1 MANDKDL
8 KTFWEIF
15 KKDKKLSSFHLYLT
29 HFNNHFKE
37 CLERDVC
44 QIREKPTEGPDLFSL
59 PDNFLQNIESL
70 LKSCSTSCCSVPN
83 IDSIQKALSALKS
96 LIILCR
102 NLENIPFLSSC
113 NIVTHIVI
121 IASSI
126 IRKPVS
132 IDQHDDLSVEEIHHK
147 FLETAFH
154 FLEILYDPFSI
165 WKARCTNQPVGNS
178 VFQFGCALLHL
189 EVVPF
194 FYDCFL
200 SSPCSLSPDLQIHL
214 LHVLGAILSGAQH
227 NALVAITPATLD
239 ILYYLLS
246 DLLIPPQAKDVVLQ
260 CFSEIVHI
268 LCICRTDQ
276 RQIEI
281 STILDGYVN
290 TIIKICNLNDADEHC
305 TDAVN
310 MIGTLQTILCH
321 RDNVSVRKV
330 FQDMNYCE
338 ILLKLLENKTLEI
351 KNQQEI
357 SSAVVSVITGFISKG
372 ALSKKHF
379 ICKYGF
385 KQLCL
390 NLQTLGQ
397 PSSKLI
403 DCLFNL
409 AADNISENTSICI
422 RNGEIAVAIIDW
434 LPNLESHELQ
444 SSCIDRLLNIC
455 KMDLHSRIICCQVGI
470 VSTILKCFTHHHKL
484 ACKTIGLLL
493 KLLEI
498 YLSHSTTYK
507 NLREILLLLR
517 PETDGKQFAYVLP
530 VMHILSSVAKKFSQ
544 QGPSYFFDFQDTHNG
559 ITINGLRKWPG
570 IGFTF
575 HTCLCMDKIYKENP
589 GKYKRRQLYSFL
601 NSYGS
606 GFEAFFTEDSILVV
620 AASTKKEYYAAV
632 VTDCCLD
639 DGAWHCI
646 TICHMPSR
654 RPFANSTL
662 VVTIDN
668 RQKLTAQL
676 KFPSLNEPFTSCNIG
691 SGIKTVLSRRR
702 NSAGDP
708 SNENKSYSF
717 SSLSGATIGH
727 LSNLLD
733 KEKLLSLAPNITLS
747 QQIKSMLQSTPD
759 PAVQTCPFGSQD
771 TIWGS
776 SDSLKGQMMSVCIF
790 SEALLPTQV
799 KALQLSDQNNISL
812 FNDDSSEMAEISS
825 KLLLYYNAKAS
836 VNDICI
842 DLSPNQTYEGKI
854 SGKICAVSSI
864 KDAINTCGGISA
876 LLPLLENASRPIS
889 SGHSVFAD
897 LIPQESIE
905 EMNEEWVVLP
915 NSSYSDWH
923 LCQNQVSGFLLL
935 VLHLVENNV
944 INQEQLLGKSG
955 IATIGTLMQRVP
967 SSMIDVNVLMAV
979 QLLVEGTSSCEKAVD
994 LLCAIHQYILF
1005 DFRIWS
1011 KGAFAVRIGHIQYL
1025 STIIK
1030 DNHKYFRKQ
1039 YGVQFLLDTIQMFYS
1054 NCDLLC
1060 NEDVKTIRV
1069 SLLGLVKYYITRD
1082 INIQD
1087 ISAIIGFLIS
1097 VKEEEMLEEI
1107 LDVVLSIMEN
1117 RVVKDQLFLLM
1128 YEPGCSELLYCLIVN
1143 PEFSENLKLKVLK
1156 VIAGLLKS
1164 DKVYEKSKSR
1174 LRLHDVGF
1182 GSLTSLLSTSH
1193 VTSNMINVLM
1203 DQILMTE
1210 TLPAYQGS
1218 LLLLHFIRNMNTD
1231 IKLESLRKLKKS
1243 LNHNSSNWI
1252 TISKLT
1258 GWQECLLGLFIKY
1271 PVSNRKESFSNLPSN
1286 LIDLTSDV
1294 HSEISVEIKGTS
1306 KNENKNESPRTGSIR
1321 RLSRRASW
1329 SQHSIEENI
1338 SLPKTPQLLM
1348 QLREHIFDFDFP
1360 NLLNRSRSASR
1371 NSSLEDL
1378 TTASS
1383 NDTKSLPDS
1392 SSSGHLAT
1400 VESNN
1405 KIFQDI
1411 DENQILNEIED
1422 QEVVLCQMVITVV
1435 CDIVWKGID
1444 GSSKQIWEEYGHV
1457 FACVNMLAL
1466 SNELYSSH
1474 LEIKRHILEYTLQ
1487 LCLNDIQETAQTN
1500 ALHSENA
1507 IRIMR
1512 LVYDFVVLENTT
1524 DERRLSEKLLDK
1536 VLALLDILLV
1546 FEEGP
1551 EEGWAEMAEL
1561 GLNIIL
1567 TCARSDNLELCAMA
1581 TAKLHALVQTR
1592 PNASLEE
1599 TSYLLYNLD
1608 LILKLTIED
1617 TVELSESSKAGKQ
1630 EHYSFLIPV
1639 VRALLEKINV
1649 HLQIQKH
1656 LPSLT
1661 LSTAGPA
1668 FFEKFQQY
1676 ALSLEWKN
1684 FIEKLVKPHQQKY
1697 TMLYVEDQKEIM
1709 NTFWNHCYEAIMVAM
1724 HKRNREVGE
1733 SKLRFQSQIMETFR
1747 STVSEEHNRY
1757 QDVQTNLRYQNIF
1770 IRRQWRMTKLNL
1782 CSPCGP
1788 WSHKEPR
1795 IQYWKLS
1802 HHENIYRMRLK
1813 FILNHNFDD
1822 HHNASRLRDNQ
1833 GATKKFSMG
1842 SLPPIAREAV
1852 VSEQQEDS
1860 LADEDLQALSSSQIE
1875 GPDTT
1880 GKEKS
1885 IISEDCE
1892 LVTLMSA
1899 IKGRFEVTTTNI
1911 YFFDLSPVKED
1922 VDQTERH
1929 DFKCPLSYLREI
1941 HLRRY
1946 NLRRSALEFFLIDQT
1961 NFFLNFNSLRR
1972 NKIYGRIIGLRP
1984 PNLIYSYGIRTP
1996 AELLKASG
2004 WTQKWVQRE
2013 ISNFEYLMHL
2023 NTIAGRTYNDL
2034 SQYPVFPWILADYT
2048 SAELDLDNPAI
2059 YRDLSKPIG
2068 VVNPKNIPEVK
2079 TKYENFIDITGT
2091 VEKFHYGTHYSNSAG
2106 VLHYLVRVEPFTSLH
2121 IELQS
2126 GRFDVADRQF
2136 HSIEATWKMLMENP
2150 NDVKE
2155 LIPEFFYLPEFL
2167 VNMNGFDLG
2176 KLQGTKEKVNHVK
2189 IPPWAKSPED
2199 FIYKHRKA
2207 LESEYVSGHL
2217 HEWIDLI
2224 FGYKQKGPA
2233 AVDALNMFYYVSY
2246 EGAVDLDAIHDPVE
2260 RAATE
2265 GMINNFGQTPC
2276 QLFKEP
2282 HPRRM
2287 SFEEATL
2294 RMTKSDTKPPNLFL
2308 FLQKL
2313 KAFFVEA
2320 AVGTSPICFV
2330 CIPRSPTRSFI
2341 QHGMLEPL
2349 VTVSQNGII
2358 GVHGWLPYDRART
2371 IPNYYTF
2378 EKDPAC
2384 SNNKNVKKIIGC
2396 FQPGF
2401 EITNQL
2407 FVVTDDAKFLLCGGL
2422 WDNSFC
2428 VYSLPKVKLITRVI
2442 KHLDIVT
2449 CLAMDYSNTHLM
2461 SGSQDTTCMIWD
2473 FGSQMNSN
2481 SIINSKPLQILYG
2494 HNESVTC
2501 VHIST
2506 ELDLAL
2512 SGSKD
2517 GIVNIHTVREG
2528 HYLRR
2533 LHSCENSNMQREVTL
2548 ISMSD
2553 MGYICV
2559 HYKPKKATSAE
2570 NKLGMLQVFTV
2581 NGKYLCHRELFSPI
2595 MGMCIS
2601 GNYLVTGDASGML
2614 NVLEIYGLKSAT
2626 SLSLHIPILA
2636 VSVTPG
2642 NTHILASLQDG
2653 KLIVIG
2659 IAFTPD

>member
-1 MANDKDL
+1 MANEEDL
-8 KTFWEIF
+8 KIFWENF
-15 KKDKKLSSFHLYLT
+15 QKDKNLSTFHQYLI

-59 PDNFLQNIESL
+59 PDNFLQTIESL
-70 LKSCSTSCCSVPN
+70 LKSCSSACCSVPN
-83 IDSIQKALSALKS
+83 VESIQKALSALKS

-126 IRKPVS
+126 IRQPS
-132 IDQHDDLSVEEIHHK
+132 SADQENSSVEEIHHK
-147 FLETAFH
+147 FLKTSFC
-154 FLEILYDPFSI
+154 FLEILYDPFSL
-165 WKARCTNQPVGNS
+165 WKARFTNQSVGNS

-200 SSPCSLSPDLQIHL
+200 SSPCSLSSDLQIHL

-246 DLLIPPQAKDVVLQ
+246 DLLIPSKAKEVVLQ

-281 STILDGYVN
+281 STILDGFVN
-290 TIIKICNLNDADEHC
+290 TIIKICNSNDADEHC

-330 FQDMNYCE
+330 FQDMNYCD
-338 ILLKLLENKTLEI
+338 ILLQLLENKTLDK
-351 KNQQEI
+351 KNGQEVAA
-357 SSAVVSVITGFISKG
+357 AVLSVITGFISKG
-372 ALSKKHF
+372 SHSKKHF
-379 ICKYGF
+379 ISKHGF
-385 KQLCL
+385 KKLCL
-390 NLQTLGQ
+390 SLQNFGQ
-397 PSSKLI
+397 PSPKLI

-409 AADNISENTSICI
+409 AADNPLGNAPVLIK
-422 RNGEIAVAIIDW
+422 NGEIAVAIIDW
-434 LPNLESHELQ
+434 LPTLESHELQ
-444 SSCIDRLLNIC
+444 SLCIDRLLNIC
-455 KMDLHSRIICCQVGI
+455 KIDLHSRIICCQNDI
-470 VSTILKCFTHHHKL
+470 VSTILKCFTQHQKL

-498 YLSHSTTYK
+498 YLSHSTTHK
-507 NLREILLLLR
+507 DLKEILLLLR
-517 PETDGKQFAYVLP
+517 PEIDGKQFAYVLP
-530 VMHILSSVAKKFSQ
+530 FMHILSSVAKKFTH

-559 ITINGLRKWPG
+559 ITISGLRKWPG
-570 IGFTF
+570 MGFTF
-575 HTCLCMDKIYKENP
+575 HTCLCLDKIEKESP
-589 GKYKRRQLYSFL
+589 RKYKRRQLYSFL

-606 GFEAFFTEDSILVV
+606 GFEAFFTEDSIMVV
-620 AASTKKEYYAAV
+620 AASTKKEYHAAV

-639 DGAWHCI
+639 DGAWHCV

-654 RPFANSTL
+654 RPFTNSTL

-668 RQKLTAQL
+668 KQKLTAQL

-691 SGIKTVLSRRR
+691 SGIKTCVSRRR
-702 NSAGDP
+702 NSASDP
-708 SNENKSYSF
+708 ANENKSYSF
-717 SSLSGATIGH
+717 SSLGGATIGH

-733 KEKLLSLAPNITLS
+733 KEKLLSLAPNLTLS
-747 QQIKSMLQSTPD
+747 QQLKNMLQSTPD
-759 PAVQTCPFGSQD
+759 PAVQSCPFGSQD

-776 SDSLKGQMMSVCIF
+776 SDSLKGQMMSVCVF
-790 SEALLPTQV
+790 SEALLPAQV
-799 KALQLSDQNNISL
+799 KALQLYDQNNSS
-812 FNDDSSEMAEISS
+812 FFTDDSSEMVDISN
-825 KLLLYYNAKAS
+825 KLVLYYNAKAS
-836 VNDICI
+836 ANGICT
-842 DLSPNQTYEGKI
+842 DLSSNQIYEGKV
-854 SGKICAVSSI
+854 SGNVCAVSSI

-889 SGHSVFAD
+889 QGHSVFAD
-897 LIPQESIE
+897 LIPQDSIE
-905 EMNEEWVVLP
+905 EVSEEWVVLP

-923 LCQNQVSGFLLL
+923 LCQNQVSGFLLSI
-935 VLHLVENNV
+935 LHLIENSV
-944 INQEQLLGKSG
+944 VNQEQLLGKSG
-955 IATIGTLMQRVP
+955 IPTIGTLMQRVP
-967 SSMIDVNVLMAV
+967 ASLIDVNVLMAV
-979 QLLVEGTSSCEKAVD
+979 QLLVEGTSSCEKAAD
-994 LLCAIHQYILF
+994 LLRAIHQYILF

-1030 DNHKYFRKQ
+1030 DNHKYYRKQ

-1060 NEDVKTIRV
+1060 NEDIKTIRV
-1069 SLLGLVKYYITRD
+1069 SLLGLIKYYVTRD

-1087 ISAIIGFLIS
+1087 ISALIGFLIS
-1097 VKEEEMLEEI
+1097 VKEEEMLEEV
-1107 LDVVLSIMEN
+1107 LDVILSIMEN

-1128 YEPGCSELLYCLIVN
+1128 YEPGCSELLYCLIIN

-1174 LRLHDVGF
+1174 LRLHDIGF
-1182 GSLTSLLSTSH
+1182 GSLTSLLTTSN

-1210 TLPAYQGS
+1210 TLQAYQGAV
-1218 LLLLHFIRNMNTD
+1218 LLLHFIRNMNID
-1231 IKLESLRKLKKS
+1231 IKLESIQKLKQS
-1243 LNHNSSNWI
+1243 LNRSTSNWV

-1258 GWQECLLGLFIKY
+1258 GWQECLLGLLIKY
-1271 PVSNRKESFSNLPSN
+1271 PVSDRKESFSNIPTN
-1286 LIDLTSDV
+1286 LIDFSSD
-1294 HSEISVEIKGTS
+1294 ISSDMSPEFKNVS
-1306 KNENKNESPRTGSIR
+1306 KAENRSESPRTGSVR

-1329 SQHSIEENI
+1329 SQHSIEESV

-1360 NLLNRSRSASR
+1360 NLLNRSRSGSR

-1378 TTASS
+1378 TVASS

-1392 SSSGHLAT
+1392 SSSGYLT
-1400 VESNN
+1400 TLESNL
-1405 KIFQDI
+1405 KISQDS
-1411 DENQILNEIED
+1411 DENQTLIETENQD
-1422 QEVVLCQMVITVV
+1422 LVLCQTVITVV

-1474 LEIKRHILEYTLQ
+1474 LEIKRYILEYTLQ

-1507 IRIMR
+1507 IRIIR
-1512 LVYDFVVLENTT
+1512 FVYDFVVLENTT

-1567 TCARSDNLELCAMA
+1567 ICAKSDNLELCAMA

-1608 LILKLTIED
+1608 LILKLTVED
-1617 TVELSESSKAGKQ
+1617 KSESDEISKAGKQ

-1649 HLQIQKH
+1649 HFQIQKH
-1656 LPSLT
+1656 LPSLS

-1668 FFEKFQQY
+1668 FFEEFQQY
-1676 ALSLEWKN
+1676 ALSSEWKS

-1697 TMLYVEDQKEIM
+1697 TMLYIEDQKEIM

-1733 SKLRFQSQIMETFR
+1733 SKLRFQSQIMENFR
-1747 STVSEEHNRY
+1747 STVAEEHNRY
-1757 QDVQTNLRYQNIF
+1757 QDMQTNLRYQNIF

-1788 WSHKEPR
+1788 WSHKDPR
-1795 IQYWKLS
+1795 IHYWKLS

-1813 FILNHNFDD
+1813 LVLNYNFDD

-1833 GATKKFSMG
+1833 GAAKKFNMG
-1842 SLPPIAREAV
+1842 SLPPIVREAV

-1860 LADEDLQALSSSQIE
+1860 LADEDLQVISTSQIE
-1875 GPDTT
+1875 GPDTA

-1899 IKGRFEVTTTNI
+1899 IKGKFEVTTTNI
-1911 YFFDLSPVKED
+1911 YFFDLSPVKEE

-1929 DFKCPLSYLREI
+1929 DFKCSLAHLREI

-1961 NFFLNFNSLRR
+1961 NFFLNFNASKR
-1972 NKIYGRIIGLRP
+1972 NKIYGRIVGLRP

-1996 AELLKASG
+1996 AELLKSSG
-2004 WTQKWVQRE
+2004 WMQKWVQRE

-2048 SAELDLDNPAI
+2048 SSELDLDNPAV

-2068 VVNPKNIPEVK
+2068 VVNPKNITEVK

-2121 IELQS
+2121 VDLQS

-2136 HSIEATWKMLMENP
+2136 HSLEATWKMLMENP

-2167 VNMNGFDLG
+2167 VNMNG
-2176 KLQGTKEKVNHVK
+2176 
-2189 IPPWAKSPED
+2189 A
-2199 FIYKHRKA
+2199 
-2207 LESEYVSGHL
+2207 
-2217 HEWIDLI
+2217 
-2224 FGYKQKGPA
+2224 
-2233 AVDALNMFYYVSY
+2233 
-2246 EGAVDLDAIHDPVE
+2246 
-2260 RAATE
+2260 
-2265 GMINNFGQTPC
+2265 
-2276 QLFKEP
+2276 
-2282 HPRRM
+2282 
-2287 SFEEATL
+2287 
-2294 RMTKSDTKPPNLFL
+2294 
-2308 FLQKL
+2308 
-2313 KAFFVEA
+2313 
-2320 AVGTSPICFV
+2320 
-2330 CIPRSPTRSFI
+2330 
-2341 QHGMLEPL
+2341 
-2349 VTVSQNGII
+2349 
-2358 GVHGWLPYDRART
+2358 
-2371 IPNYYTF
+2371 
-2378 EKDPAC
+2378 
-2384 SNNKNVKKIIGC
+2384 
-2396 FQPGF
+2396 
-2401 EITNQL
+2401 
-2407 FVVTDDAKFLLCGGL
+2407 
-2422 WDNSFC
+2422 
-2428 VYSLPKVKLITRVI
+2428 
-2442 KHLDIVT
+2442 
-2449 CLAMDYSNTHLM
+2449 
-2461 SGSQDTTCMIWD
+2461 
-2473 FGSQMNSN
+2473 
-2481 SIINSKPLQILYG
+2481 
-2494 HNESVTC
+2494 
-2501 VHIST
+2501 
-2506 ELDLAL
+2506 
-2512 SGSKD
+2512 
-2517 GIVNIHTVREG
+2517 
-2528 HYLRR
+2528 
-2533 LHSCENSNMQREVTL
+2533 
-2548 ISMSD
+2548 
-2553 MGYICV
+2553 
-2559 HYKPKKATSAE
+2559 
-2570 NKLGMLQVFTV
+2570 
-2581 NGKYLCHRELFSPI
+2581 
-2595 MGMCIS
+2595 
-2601 GNYLVTGDASGML
+2601 
-2614 NVLEIYGLKSAT
+2614 
-2626 SLSLHIPILA
+2626 
-2636 VSVTPG
+2636 
-2642 NTHILASLQDG
+2642 
-2653 KLIVIG
+2653 
-2659 IAFTPD
+2659 